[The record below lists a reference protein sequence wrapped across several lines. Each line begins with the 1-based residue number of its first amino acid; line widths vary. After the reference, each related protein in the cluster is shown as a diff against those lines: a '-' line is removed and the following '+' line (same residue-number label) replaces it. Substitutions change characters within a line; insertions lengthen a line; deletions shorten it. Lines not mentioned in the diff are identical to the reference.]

1 MKEAK
6 VSVSVRDRWNGH
18 SKSIDVLVEVPQYA
32 SHDEIKES
40 AIRQIDESKYEV
52 IDAVVLR
59 S

>member
-18 SKSIDVLVEVPQYA
+18 SKSIEVFVEVPQYA
-32 SHDEIKES
+32 SQDEIKES

-52 IDAVVLR
+52 IGATVLR